1 MLDLIGIGLL
11 GGSVIGLFLTRSEQ
25 AKIKQKLRR
34 MITDE
39 IEYVLPKEYG
49 YRVLIKMSI
58 NTTEDDYKRREDAFE
73 HKLGYPVIIRSEGDV
88 LYMDIVTKEGEF
100 NFPSLGYV
108 GGEFVDRSRIFSR
121 E

>member
-1 MLDLIGIGLL
+1 MLDLIGVGLIGS
-11 GGSVIGLFLTRSEQ
+11 SVIGLYLTRNEQ
-25 AKIKQKLRR
+25 SKIKRKLKK
-34 MITDE
+34 MIPDE

-88 LYMDIVTKEGEF
+88 LYMDIVTKKGEF
-100 NFPSLGYV
+100 NFPPLGYV
-108 GGEFVDRSRIFSR
+108 G
-121 E
+121 